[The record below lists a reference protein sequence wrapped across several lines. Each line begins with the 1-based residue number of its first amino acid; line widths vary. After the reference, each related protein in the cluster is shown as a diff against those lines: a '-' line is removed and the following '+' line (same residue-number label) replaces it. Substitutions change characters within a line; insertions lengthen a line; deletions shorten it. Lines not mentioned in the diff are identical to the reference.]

1 MLNPMPRQSG
11 LGCSQFWILL
21 HSQQQELSLPVSKRK
36 GQLGKG
42 HGPGHL
48 SSLSAFLSKVPVSTS
63 PQLVCCRFPDRSQVL
78 PDTHCWFACP
88 SILLLTAE
96 VLNSHDLYYPSET
109 PNELAGV
116 HANVVSCP
124 PSCFLF
130 LEPSV
135 LFIPSPLSFPVFFFP
150 SPFLYFSKIYFIM
163 NF

>member
-1 MLNPMPRQSG
+1 MPRQSG

-48 SSLSAFLSKVPVSTS
+48 SSLSAFLSKVPMSTS

-96 VLNSHDLYYPSET
+96 VLNSHDLYYPLEM
-109 PNELAGV
+109 PNELAVV
-116 HANVVSCP
+116 HANAVSCP

-130 LEPSV
+130 LNPLCY
-135 LFIPSPLSFPVFFFP
+135 LFHHPFPFPFFSSLPLFFIFQR
-150 SPFLYFSKIYFIM
+150 FILL
-163 NF
+163 

>member
-96 VLNSHDLYYPSET
+96 VLNSHDLYYPSEM
-109 PNELAGV
+109 PNELAVV
-116 HANVVSCP
+116 HANAVSCP

-130 LEPSV
+130 LNPLCY
-135 LFIPSPLSFPVFFFP
+135 LFHHPFPFPFFSSLPLFFIFQR
-150 SPFLYFSKIYFIM
+150 FILL
-163 NF
+163 